1 MGVLGESF
9 LLFESIDL
17 MCLYKLYY
25 SASESSRLL
34 ILQII
39 YTYIYIDRC
48 DGNAVVVGFNTVY

>member
-1 MGVLGESF
+1 VLGEAC
-9 LLFESIDL
+9 LLFESIVL
-17 MCLYKLYY
+17 ICLYKLYY

-34 ILQII
+34 FLQII

>member
-1 MGVLGESF
+1 L
-9 LLFESIDL
+9 I
-17 MCLYKLYY
+17 CLYKLYY